1 MRKNLIAI
9 GAVVLLVGV
18 AIGIRLLQLLPYPKG
33 EFNWVE
39 SPNQRHRAYL
49 YVLTDMK
56 FFGGLHELYRMKIEA
71 QPAGGE
77 RIMLY
82 EQDIPRETVKAP
94 IDLNKIDE
102 VIRWTRDCTRV
113 TYTFGGTTNEFL
125 IPF

>member
-9 GAVVLLVGV
+9 GAVVLLMGL

-39 SPNQRHRAYL
+39 APNQRHRAYL

-56 FFGGLHELYRMKIEA
+56 FFGGLEELYRMKVEV
-71 QPAGGE
+71 QPIGAE
-77 RIMLY
+77 RGVLY
-82 EQDIPRETVKAP
+82 EQDIPRETVTES
-94 IDLNKIDE
+94 IDLSKLDQ

>member
-1 MRKNLIAI
+1 MRKILIAT
-9 GAVVLLVGV
+9 GAVVLLVGG

-56 FFGGLHELYRMKIEA
+56 FFGGTHELYRMKIEA
-71 QPAGGE
+71 QPSGGE
-77 RIMLY
+77 RVLLY
-82 EQDIPRETVKAP
+82 QQDIPQDTVKESVN
-94 IDLNKIDE
+94 LNKLDQ

-113 TYTFGGTTNEFL
+113 SYTFGDTTNEFL

>member
-1 MRKNLIAI
+1 MRKILIAT
-9 GAVVLLVGV
+9 GVVVLLVGG

-39 SPNQRHRAYL
+39 SPNQHHRAYL

-56 FFGGLHELYRMKIEA
+56 FFGGMHELYRMKIEA
-71 QPAGGE
+71 QPSGGE
-77 RIMLY
+77 RVLLY
-82 EQDIPRETVKAP
+82 QQDIPQDTVKEP
-94 IDLNKIDE
+94 VNLNKLDQ

-113 TYTFGGTTNEFL
+113 TYTFGDTTNEFQ